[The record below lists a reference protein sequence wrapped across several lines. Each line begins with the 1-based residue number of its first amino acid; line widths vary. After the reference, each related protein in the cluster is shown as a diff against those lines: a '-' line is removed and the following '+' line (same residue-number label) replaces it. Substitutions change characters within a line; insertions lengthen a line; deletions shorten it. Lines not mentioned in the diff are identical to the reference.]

1 MIVNAARLD
10 EITGKAGVD
19 KEKKKFEIQSQVFQ
33 HLEVREMGKTG

>member
-19 KEKKKFEIQSQVFQ
+19 KEKKFEIQSRVFQ
-33 HLEVREMGKTG
+33 HLVVREMGKTG